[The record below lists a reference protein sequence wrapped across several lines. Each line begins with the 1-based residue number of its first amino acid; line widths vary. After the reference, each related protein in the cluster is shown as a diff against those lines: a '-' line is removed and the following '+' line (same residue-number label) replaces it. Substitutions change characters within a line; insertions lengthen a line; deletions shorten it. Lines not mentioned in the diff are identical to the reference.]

1 MDTAKYGFKLISS
14 SELKEINGRADIYKH
29 EKSGF
34 TLAHLKCDDANKAF
48 CVSFCT
54 PPENSTGVPHILEHS
69 ALAGSSKYP

>member
-34 TLAHLKCDDANKAF
+34 TLVEIVVAFAVFAIMAAMIAQIISLAN
-48 CVSFCT
+48 T
-54 PPENSTGVPHILEHS
+54 RQNIPIIRG
-69 ALAGSSKYP
+69 